1 VDRDRNVAGGGLG
14 ERLLEQVQCDPHVAG
29 RIREEHLAERE
40 QGRSKRALGV
50 PVGGDAAVDPV
61 VDERVGGEGGL
72 LVEGV
77 AVDGRG

>member
-1 VDRDRNVAGGGLG
+1 MSPVESARNTSPSAN
-14 ERLLEQVQCDPHVAG
+14 R
-29 RIREEHLAERE
+29 
-40 QGRSKRALGV
+40 GRSKRLVGV